1 MVLVAIEQGFP
12 EAERIISDPLA
23 YPILPMSSRFWVRV
37 SLMVRDWVVAKTEQN
52 APGLW
57 GSMMARKRYIDDI
70 VTEAVGGSVDAVVN
84 LGAGFDTRAFRLPEL
99 EAVPVWEVDQP
110 ANIEAKKARLKE
122 ISGEVRERVSLVPI
136 DFDREDLETVLADY
150 GYESSMRTFFIWEG
164 VTQYVTEPGIR
175 ATMEYLAKAPAGS
188 RLVFTYSPKDFID
201 GEVMY
206 GHEKIYRRMRVKNT
220 IWHTGFDP
228 KKIDGFLGEYGWK
241 VREHQGYDE
250 LGERYVKPT
259 GRDLGW
265 MGIERVVHAEK
276 SGSSN
281 TGCQGSTGE

>member
-1 MVLVAIEQGFP
+1 MTRKAAKTGPGAMVLVAIEQGFP
-12 EAERIISDPLA
+12 EAERIINDPLA
-23 YPILPMSSRFWVRV
+23 YPILPLSSRFWVRV
-37 SLMVRDWVVAKTEQN
+37 SLVMRDWVVSKTEQN

-57 GSMMARKRYIDDI
+57 GGMMARKRYIDD
-70 VTEAVGGSVDAVVN
+70 VVAEAAGGSVEAVVN

-99 EAVPVWEVDQP
+99 ETVPVWEVDQT
-110 ANIEAKKARLKE
+110 ASIEVKKHRLNV
-122 ISGEVRERVSLVPI
+122 IFGEVPEHVSLVPI
-136 DFDREDLETVLADY
+136 DFDREDLETVLSEH
-150 GYESSMRTFFIWEG
+150 GYDSSKRTFFIWEG

-175 ATMEYLAKAPAGS
+175 TTMEYLATAPAGS
-188 RLVFTYSPKDFID
+188 RLVFTYTPRDFID

-228 KKIDGFLGEYGWK
+228 ESIDGFLAEYGWE
-241 VREHQGYDE
+241 VREHLGYDR

-265 MGIERVVHAEK
+265 MAIERIVDAEK
-276 SGSSN
+276 AP
-281 TGCQGSTGE
+281 